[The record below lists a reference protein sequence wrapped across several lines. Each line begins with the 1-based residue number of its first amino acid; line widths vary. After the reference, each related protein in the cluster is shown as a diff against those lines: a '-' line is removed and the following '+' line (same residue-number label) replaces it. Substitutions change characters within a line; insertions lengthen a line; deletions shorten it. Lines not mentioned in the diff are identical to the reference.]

1 MSKDLIGYDTLV
13 ESGLR
18 SVIREA
24 LRRVAED
31 GWPGTHHAYIT
42 FRTDAPGVDVP
53 DSLRARYPDEL
64 TIVLQHQFWD
74 LEVEDDRFA
83 VTLSFSKVGHR
94 LTVPFAALTGYA
106 DPSVKFGLQFG
117 VSPKAGGKKIAPE
130 ASREEGRRRRRPPR
144 PRGRLADPD
153 SPRRRRSCA
162 PRSDAG
168 GGALPTD
175 APAFFAHAPAFGV
188 ARRSWRSTCF
198 RKK

>member
-1 MSKDLIGYDTLV
+1 MGKDLIGYNVLV
-13 ESGLR
+13 ETGLR
-18 SVIREA
+18 SVVREA
-24 LRRVAED
+24 LRRVAAE

-74 LEVEDDRFA
+74 LEVEDEFFA

-94 LTVPFAALTGYA
+94 LTVPFSALTGYA

-117 VSPKAGGKKIAPE
+117 AAPKVGGEVAQKARRKTASPEAPQREASPEAGAKEVAPE
-130 ASREEGRRRRRPPR
+130 AEAGEVVEEE
-144 PRGRLADPD
+144 AQKE
-153 SPRRRRSCA
+153 
-162 PRSDAG
+162 AG
-168 GGALPTD
+168 GEKVVALD
-175 APAFFAHAPAFGV
+175 L
-188 ARRSWRSTCF
+188 F

>member
-1 MSKDLIGYDTLV
+1 MTKDLIGYDVLV
-13 ESGLR
+13 ENGLR

-24 LRRVAED
+24 LRRVAAD

-74 LEVEDDRFA
+74 LEVDDDFFA

-94 LTVPFAALTGYA
+94 LVVPFSALTGYA

-117 VSPKAGGKKIAPE
+117 ASPKGGEKAASPKAAETKAMPEPAPE
-130 ASREEGRRRRRPPR
+130 ADEDDASTPE
-144 PRGRLADPD
+144 
-153 SPRRRRSCA
+153 
-162 PRSDAG
+162 AG
-168 GGALPTD
+168 GEKVVALEQ
-175 APAFFAHAPAFGV
+175 
-188 ARRSWRSTCF
+188 F

>member
-1 MSKDLIGYDTLV
+1 MAKDLIGYDVLV
-13 ESGLR
+13 ENGLR

-24 LRRVAED
+24 LRRVAAE

-74 LEVEDDRFA
+74 LEVEDDSFA

-94 LTVPFAALTGYA
+94 LVVPFSALTGYA

-117 VSPKAGGKKIAPE
+117 ASPKGGEKAASPKAAETKAMPEPAPAADEDDAAPE
-130 ASREEGRRRRRPPR
+130 V
-144 PRGRLADPD
+144 
-153 SPRRRRSCA
+153 
-162 PRSDAG
+162 G
-168 GGALPTD
+168 GEKVVALEQ
-175 APAFFAHAPAFGV
+175 
-188 ARRSWRSTCF
+188 F

>member
-1 MSKDLIGYDTLV
+1 MGKDLIGYDVLV
-13 ESGLR
+13 ENGLR

-24 LRRVAED
+24 LRRVASD

-74 LEVEDDRFA
+74 LEVEDDFFA

-94 LTVPFAALTGYA
+94 LVVPFAALTGYA

-117 VSPKAGGKKIAPE
+117 ASPKGAEKAASPKADGAKARARKDAPE
-130 ASREEGRRRRRPPR
+130 ADEDAATPE
-144 PRGRLADPD
+144 
-153 SPRRRRSCA
+153 
-162 PRSDAG
+162 AG
-168 GGALPTD
+168 GEKVVALEQ
-175 APAFFAHAPAFGV
+175 
-188 ARRSWRSTCF
+188 F

>member
-1 MSKDLIGYDTLV
+1 MGKDLIGYDVLV

-74 LEVEDDRFA
+74 LEVADDFFA
-83 VTLSFSKVGHR
+83 VTLSFDKVGQR

-106 DPSVKFGLQFG
+106 DPSVQFGLQFG
-117 VSPKAGGKKIAPE
+117 ASPKAGGKKISPVARGKKAAAKPRQTP
-130 ASREEGRRRRRPPR
+130 AAADAADSRANG
-144 PRGRLADPD
+144 GDSD
-153 SPRRRRSCA
+153 SPEES
-162 PRSDAG
+162 G
-168 GGALPTD
+168 EKVVALD
-175 APAFFAHAPAFGV
+175 H
-188 ARRSWRSTCF
+188 F

>member
-1 MSKDLIGYDTLV
+1 MTKDLIGYDVLV
-13 ESGLR
+13 ENGLR

-24 LRRVAED
+24 LRRVAAD
-31 GWPGTHHAYIT
+31 GWPGSHHAYIT

-74 LEVEDDRFA
+74 LEVDDDHFA

-94 LTVPFAALTGYA
+94 LVVPFSALTGYA

-117 VSPKAGGKKIAPE
+117 ASSKESEKAASPKAAETKAMPEPAPE
-130 ASREEGRRRRRPPR
+130 ADDDD
-144 PRGRLADPD
+144 A
-153 SPRRRRSCA
+153 A
-162 PRSDAG
+162 PEAG
-168 GGALPTD
+168 GEKVVALEQ
-175 APAFFAHAPAFGV
+175 
-188 ARRSWRSTCF
+188 F

>member
-24 LRRVAED
+24 LRRVAEE

-74 LEVEDDRFA
+74 LEVDDDRFA

-94 LTVPFAALTGYA
+94 LTVPFSALTAYA

-117 VSPKAGGKKIAPE
+117 ARQGADEKATLPEADAAESSEAEAVAEIAPE
-130 ASREEGRRRRRPPR
+130 ADGDD
-144 PRGRLADPD
+144 A
-153 SPRRRRSCA
+153 SPE
-162 PRSDAG
+162 AG
-168 GGALPTD
+168 GEKIVALD
-175 APAFFAHAPAFGV
+175 
-188 ARRSWRSTCF
+188 RF

>member
-1 MSKDLIGYDTLV
+1 MSKDLIGYDRLV

-24 LRRVAED
+24 LRLVAAE

-74 LEVEDDRFA
+74 LEVGDDRFA

-117 VSPKAGGKKIAPE
+117 AAGQADQEAATPKTDGAKARAKPAEPETAPE
-130 ASREEGRRRRRPPR
+130 A
-144 PRGRLADPD
+144 ADED
-153 SPRRRRSCA
+153 AA
-162 PRSDAG
+162 PEAG
-168 GGALPTD
+168 GEKVVALEQ
-175 APAFFAHAPAFGV
+175 
-188 ARRSWRSTCF
+188 F

>member
-1 MSKDLIGYDTLV
+1 MTKDLIGYDVLV
-13 ESGLR
+13 ENGLR

-24 LRRVAED
+24 LRRVAAD

-53 DSLRARYPDEL
+53 DPLRARYPDEL

-74 LEVEDDRFA
+74 LEVEDDFFA

-94 LTVPFAALTGYA
+94 LVVPYSALTGYA

-117 VSPKAGGKKIAPE
+117 ASPRGDEKAASPKADGAEARANKDAPEPDEDDAAPE
-130 ASREEGRRRRRPPR
+130 A
-144 PRGRLADPD
+144 
-153 SPRRRRSCA
+153 
-162 PRSDAG
+162 G
-168 GGALPTD
+168 GEKVVALEQ
-175 APAFFAHAPAFGV
+175 
-188 ARRSWRSTCF
+188 F

>member
-1 MSKDLIGYDTLV
+1 MSKDLRGYDTLV

-24 LRRVAED
+24 LSRVAEE

-64 TIVLQHQFWD
+64 TIVLQHQYWD
-74 LEVEDDRFA
+74 LEVEDDRFS

-94 LTVPFAALTGYA
+94 LTVPFAALTAYA

-117 VSPKAGGKKIAPE
+117 ARQEAGENAASPEADAAETSEQAAVAEIAPE
-130 ASREEGRRRRRPPR
+130 ADGDDGAPEE
-144 PRGRLADPD
+144 
-153 SPRRRRSCA
+153 
-162 PRSDAG
+162 AG
-168 GGALPTD
+168 EKIVALD
-175 APAFFAHAPAFGV
+175 
-188 ARRSWRSTCF
+188 RF

>member
-1 MSKDLIGYDTLV
+1 MGKDLIGYNVLV
-13 ESGLR
+13 ENGLR
-18 SVIREA
+18 SVVREA
-24 LRRVAED
+24 LRRVAAE

-74 LEVEDDRFA
+74 LEVEDEFFA

-94 LTVPFAALTGYA
+94 LTVPFSALTGYA

-117 VSPKAGGKKIAPE
+117 ASPKAGGEVAPKARRKPASSEAPQREASPKAGAEEVAPE
-130 ASREEGRRRRRPPR
+130 A
-144 PRGRLADPD
+144 
-153 SPRRRRSCA
+153 
-162 PRSDAG
+162 DAG
-168 GGALPTD
+168 EVVEDDATPEAGGEKVVALD
-175 APAFFAHAPAFGV
+175 L
-188 ARRSWRSTCF
+188 F

>member
-1 MSKDLIGYDTLV
+1 MAKDLIGYDVLV
-13 ESGLR
+13 ENGLR

-24 LRRVAED
+24 LRRVAAD

-74 LEVEDDRFA
+74 LEVDDDHFA

-94 LTVPFAALTGYA
+94 LVVPFAALTGYA

-117 VSPKAGGKKIAPE
+117 VAPE
-130 ASREEGRRRRRPPR
+130 A
-144 PRGRLADPD
+144 RGKETTPKGSEKAASAKADG
-153 SPRRRRSCA
+153 
-162 PRSDAG
+162 AG
-168 GGALPTD
+168 ARASKD
-175 APAFFAHAPAFGV
+175 APAPEADEDGAAAEAGGEKVV
-188 ARRSWRSTCF
+188 ALEQF

>member
-1 MSKDLIGYDTLV
+1 MAKDLIGYDVLV

-24 LRRVAED
+24 LRRVAAE

-94 LTVPFAALTGYA
+94 LVVPFSALTGFA

-117 VSPKAGGKKIAPE
+117 ASQAGDEKAAAPKADGARQRATEDEPAPE
-130 ASREEGRRRRRPPR
+130 ADEDD
-144 PRGRLADPD
+144 A
-153 SPRRRRSCA
+153 A
-162 PRSDAG
+162 PEAG
-168 GGALPTD
+168 GEKVVALEQ
-175 APAFFAHAPAFGV
+175 
-188 ARRSWRSTCF
+188 F

>member
-1 MSKDLIGYDTLV
+1 MSKDLIGYDVLV

-24 LRRVAED
+24 LRRVAAE

-74 LEVEDDRFA
+74 LEVEDEFFA

-94 LTVPFAALTGYA
+94 LIVPFSALTGYA

-117 VSPKAGGKKIAPE
+117 AARQADQEAASPKAGGAEARGKEDAPETAPAAAEEDAAPE
-130 ASREEGRRRRRPPR
+130 A
-144 PRGRLADPD
+144 
-153 SPRRRRSCA
+153 
-162 PRSDAG
+162 G
-168 GGALPTD
+168 GEKVVALEQ
-175 APAFFAHAPAFGV
+175 
-188 ARRSWRSTCF
+188 F

>member
-1 MSKDLIGYDTLV
+1 MAKDLIGYDVLV
-13 ESGLR
+13 ENGLR

-24 LRRVAED
+24 LRRVAAD

-94 LTVPFAALTGYA
+94 LVVPFSALTGYA

-117 VSPKAGGKKIAPE
+117 ASPGGDGKAASPKADGASSRAKEDEHAPE
-130 ASREEGRRRRRPPR
+130 ADEDAAEPE
-144 PRGRLADPD
+144 
-153 SPRRRRSCA
+153 
-162 PRSDAG
+162 AG
-168 GGALPTD
+168 GEKVVALEQ
-175 APAFFAHAPAFGV
+175 
-188 ARRSWRSTCF
+188 F

>member
-1 MSKDLIGYDTLV
+1 MTKDLIGYDVLV
-13 ESGLR
+13 ENGLR

-24 LRRVAED
+24 LRRVAAD

-42 FRTDAPGVDVP
+42 FRTGAPGVDVP

-94 LTVPFAALTGYA
+94 LVVPFSALTGYA

-117 VSPKAGGKKIAPE
+117 ASPRGAEKAASPKA
-130 ASREEGRRRRRPPR
+130 
-144 PRGRLADPD
+144 D
-153 SPRRRRSCA
+153 
-162 PRSDAG
+162 
-168 GGALPTD
+168 GAE
-175 APAFFAHAPAFGV
+175 AHARKDVPETPADEDDATPEESGEKVV
-188 ARRSWRSTCF
+188 ALEQF